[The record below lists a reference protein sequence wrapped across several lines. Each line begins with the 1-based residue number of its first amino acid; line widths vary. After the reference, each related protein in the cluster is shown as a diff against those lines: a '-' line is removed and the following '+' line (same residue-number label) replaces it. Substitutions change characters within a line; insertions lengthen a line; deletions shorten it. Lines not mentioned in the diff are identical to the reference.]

1 MQNPAN
7 EQFRYHITSRY
18 LRRKDRLEQRMGIR
32 GFFQKLK
39 QGLAKT
45 RGVFSGIAQ
54 LFGLRGKVDRDFLD
68 KLERQLYLAD
78 VGTAATSEIV
88 ESVRQSFLDKEITGD
103 VEAFVKVKLRDLLT
117 GPSSGLNYQAAKPL
131 VVMVAGVNGSG
142 KTTSIAKL
150 VKFCQ
155 GEGKKVLLAACDTF
169 RAAAVEQLT
178 IWSERLG
185 CEIVKSQSGSDP
197 ASGAHEAC
205 EKAKARQFDV
215 LIVDTAGRLH
225 TQAHLMRELEKIRR
239 VLGRQID
246 GAPHEVLLVLDATT
260 GQNAIQQA
268 EMFSKAVQCTGIVLT
283 KLDGTAKG
291 GVIFAI
297 KRRLNLPVKF
307 IGIGEQIDDLEL
319 FDPDSYVAALFE

>member
-1 MQNPAN
+1 MV
-7 EQFRYHITSRY
+7 
-18 LRRKDRLEQRMGIR
+18 L
-32 GFFQKLK
+32 FFQRLK

-45 RGVFSGIAQ
+45 AGVFSGIKQ
-54 LFGLRGKVDRDFLD
+54 LFGIRGRVDREYLD
-68 KLERQLYLAD
+68 KLEKLLYLAD
-78 VGTAATSEIV
+78 VGTAATAEIV
-88 ESVRQSFLDKEITGD
+88 DSVRQSFLDKEVTGD
-103 VEAFVKVKLRDLLT
+103 VETFVKAKLRDLLS
-117 GPSSGLNYQAAKPL
+117 GPSPGLNYQSGTPT

-150 VKFCQ
+150 AKMCQ
-155 GEGKKVLLAACDTF
+155 GEGKKVLVAACDTF

-185 CEIVKSQSGSDP
+185 CEIVKNATGSDP
-197 ASGAHEAC
+197 AAVAHDAC
-205 EKAKARQFDV
+205 EKAKAKHFDV

-225 TQAHLMRELEKIRR
+225 TQTHLMRELEKIRR
-239 VLGRQID
+239 VLSKQID

-268 EMFSKAVQCTGIVLT
+268 EMFSKAVQCTGIILS

-291 GVIFAI
+291 GAIFAI

-307 IGIGEQIDDLEL
+307 IGVGEGVDDLEP
-319 FDPDSYVAALFE
+319 FDPETYVAALFE

>member
-1 MQNPAN
+1 MA
-7 EQFRYHITSRY
+7 
-18 LRRKDRLEQRMGIR
+18 LR
-32 GFFQKLK
+32 GFFQRLKL
-39 QGLAKT
+39 GLAKT

-68 KLERQLYLAD
+68 KLEKQLYLAD
-78 VGTAATSEIV
+78 VGTGATADIV
-88 ESVRQSFLDKEITGD
+88 DSVRQAFLDKEITGD
-103 VEAFVKVKLRDLLT
+103 VEAFVKAKLRDLLS
-117 GPSSGLNYQAAKPL
+117 GPSPGLNYQTGKPT

-150 VKFCQ
+150 AKMCQ
-155 GEGKKVLLAACDTF
+155 SDGKKVLVAACDTF

-185 CEIVKSQSGSDP
+185 VEIVKNATGSDP
-197 ASGAHEAC
+197 ASVAHDAC

-215 LIVDTAGRLH
+215 VIVDTAGRLH
-225 TQAHLMRELEKIRR
+225 TQAHLMRELEKIHR
-239 VLGRQID
+239 VLGKQID

-268 EMFSKAVQCTGIVLT
+268 EMFSKAVQCTGIVLS

-291 GVIFAI
+291 GAIFAI

-307 IGIGEQIDDLEL
+307 IGVGESVDDLAP
-319 FDPDSYVAALFE
+319 FDPDTYVAALFE